1 MDKRCSNKN
10 WGLFRLIEKNARY
23 HAFQILL
30 HFEQSNK
37 QLKIIRN
44 NYYDKNNLT
53 QQQISRSFVLSNEV
67 IRWKRRLDYW
77 IEKKIDKSFKTL
89 TPKVIQILRL
99 GYYESVIDNDVPSY
113 AAVNSWVE
121 LSKKIFNRKITG
133 FINAV
138 LRKSNQID
146 ANEKDANQSIG
157 SWYSYPDWLIDDW
170 VKKYG
175 KLKTIKLCNWF
186 NLPTHT
192 DIRISSDLDRI
203 KKYIDSLSIKH
214 KNSPHSNRFIRV
226 QSGIKQILNSKFFK
240 SGVINIQD
248 RASGAIVE
256 LLNPSENS
264 IVLDVCAAPG
274 TKSLYLLEM
283 MKGNG
288 TLFCSDINP
297 ERVKIGL
304 NRTKIFDKPPI
315 EWNCK
320 DASSDQFPLADFILI
335 DAPCSSSG
343 VIRRRPDIRWNRS
356 KKDIRLMA
364 ERQLKII
371 NNMSQYLNPNGI
383 IVYSTCSLNDEEN
396 WDVVDSFLK
405 LNKDFYLESAKNF
418 IPDQWINSKE
428 CLEIFPPKHNVDGMF
443 AARLKK
449 YAK

>member
-283 MKGNG
+283 IKGNG

>member
-67 IRWKRRLDYW
+67 IRWRRRLDYW
-77 IEKKIDKSFKTL
+77 IEKNLEKSFKTL

-304 NRTKIFDKPPI
+304 NRTKIFDKPI

>member
-1 MDKRCSNKN
+1 MKN
-10 WGLFRLIEKNARY
+10 IKLIEV
-23 HAFQILL
+23 
-30 HFEQSNK
+30 SN
-37 QLKIIRN
+37 
-44 NYYDKNNLT
+44 Y
-53 QQQISRSFVLSNEV
+53 
-67 IRWKRRLDYW
+67 
-77 IEKKIDKSFKTL
+77 
-89 TPKVIQILRL
+89 
-99 GYYESVIDNDVPSY
+99 
-113 AAVNSWVE
+113 
-121 LSKKIFNRKITG
+121 
-133 FINAV
+133 
-138 LRKSNQID
+138 
-146 ANEKDANQSIG
+146 
-157 SWYSYPDWLIDDW
+157 
-170 VKKYG
+170 
-175 KLKTIKLCNWF
+175 
-186 NLPTHT
+186 
-192 DIRISSDLDRI
+192 LDRI

-283 MKGNG
+283 MKGKG

-304 NRTKIFDKPPI
+304 NRTKNFDKPI

>member
-1 MDKRCSNKN
+1 MDRRCSNKN

>member
-1 MDKRCSNKN
+1 
-10 WGLFRLIEKNARY
+10 
-23 HAFQILL
+23 
-30 HFEQSNK
+30 
-37 QLKIIRN
+37 
-44 NYYDKNNLT
+44 
-53 QQQISRSFVLSNEV
+53 
-67 IRWKRRLDYW
+67 
-77 IEKKIDKSFKTL
+77 
-89 TPKVIQILRL
+89 
-99 GYYESVIDNDVPSY
+99 
-113 AAVNSWVE
+113 
-121 LSKKIFNRKITG
+121 
-133 FINAV
+133 
-138 LRKSNQID
+138 
-146 ANEKDANQSIG
+146 
-157 SWYSYPDWLIDDW
+157 
-170 VKKYG
+170 
-175 KLKTIKLCNWF
+175 
-186 NLPTHT
+186 
-192 DIRISSDLDRI
+192 
-203 KKYIDSLSIKH
+203 
-214 KNSPHSNRFIRV
+214 
-226 QSGIKQILNSKFFK
+226 
-240 SGVINIQD
+240 
-248 RASGAIVE
+248 
-256 LLNPSENS
+256 
-264 IVLDVCAAPG
+264 
-274 TKSLYLLEM
+274 M

-304 NRTKIFDKPPI
+304 NRTKIFDKPI

-371 NNMSQYLNPNGI
+371 NNMSQYLNTNGI

>member
-30 HFEQSNK
+30 YFEQSNK

-146 ANEKDANQSIG
+146 PNEKDANQSIG

>member
-77 IEKKIDKSFKTL
+77 IEKKLDKSFKTL

-283 MKGNG
+283 MKGKG

>member
-186 NLPTHT
+186 NLTTHT

-304 NRTKIFDKPPI
+304 NRTNIFDKPI
-315 EWNCK
+315 EGYCK

>member
-226 QSGIKQILNSKFFK
+226 QSGIKQILNSRFFK

-256 LLNPSENS
+256 LLNPSENA

-283 MKGNG
+283 MKGKG